1 MSMRLDKFLKVSRL
15 IKRRTLAKEVA
26 DQGRISINGVQAKA
40 SSNVK
45 EGDELTVRFGQKLV
59 TVRIDKIVETT
70 KKEAA
75 TEMYTILKEEQLGGN
90 Q

>member
-1 MSMRLDKFLKVSRL
+1 M
-15 IKRRTLAKEVA
+15 
-26 DQGRISINGVQAKA
+26 
-40 SSNVK
+40 K

-75 TEMYTILKEEQLGGN
+75 AEMYTVLKEEQLGGE

>member
-1 MSMRLDKFLKVSRL
+1 M
-15 IKRRTLAKEVA
+15 
-26 DQGRISINGVQAKA
+26 
-40 SSNVK
+40 K

-75 TEMYTILKEEQLGGN
+75 AEMYTVLKEEKLGGE